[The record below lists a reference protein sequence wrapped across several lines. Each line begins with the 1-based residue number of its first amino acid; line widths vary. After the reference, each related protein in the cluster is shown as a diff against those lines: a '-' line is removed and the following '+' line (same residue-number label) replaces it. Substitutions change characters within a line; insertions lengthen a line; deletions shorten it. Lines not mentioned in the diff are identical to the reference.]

1 MTNRPPSANDA
12 GWDTGSRAEF
22 YRYYAAQSEG
32 EASLLRFRAIR
43 STLERML
50 GLSGSLDVADIGC
63 GAGTQCRLWAE
74 RGHRV
79 HGADINAALVELGRQ
94 RAQDAGLDIRFE
106 IASATDLPWPDC
118 SMDLCIAPELLEHVE
133 DWEACIAEFVR
144 ILRPGGAL
152 YLSTSNL
159 LCPRQQEFTLPLYSW
174 YPPALKRYCVHL
186 ARTTRPQI
194 AGHAIYPAVNWF
206 TFYQLRTCLQRHG
219 MRSYDRFDMV
229 DLSRQGRLGRAA
241 IGAVRSLPPLRWCAH
256 VLTPYLSL
264 LAVRQE

>member
-1 MTNRPPSANDA
+1 MNTRPPAGDS
-12 GWDTGSRAEF
+12 GWDTSTRDEF

-32 EASLLRFRAIR
+32 QASLQRFGAIQL
-43 STLERML
+43 TLERML
-50 GLSGSLDVADIGC
+50 DMSGSLDVADIGC

-79 HGADINAALVELGRQ
+79 YGADINASLVELGRQ
-94 RAQDAGLDIRFE
+94 RAQDAGLDIRFDV
-106 IASATDLPWPDC
+106 ASATALPWPDQ
-118 SMDLCIAPELLEHVE
+118 SMDLCIAPELLEHVG

-159 LCPRQQEFTLPLYSW
+159 LCPKQQEFTLPLYSW
-174 YPPALKRYCVHL
+174 YPAVLKRYCVRL
-186 ARTTRPQI
+186 ARTTHPQI
-194 AGHAIYPAVNWF
+194 AGHATYPAVNWF
-206 TFYQLRTCLQRHG
+206 TFYQLRRYLARHG

-241 IGAVRSLPPLRWCAH
+241 IGTVRKLPPLRWCAH

-264 LAVRQE
+264 LAVRQQ